1 MVQSWQLTDRMH
13 VVLRDNAKNMSKG
26 IMETGLPSV
35 GCVAHTF
42 QLSVKRGLATQRN
55 LEATVALC
63 RKIATHFSHSTLAK
77 EKLRELQHTLQ
88 LPEHAIMQDVQ
99 TRWNST
105 YYMTE
110 RVLEQKLALVNYATD
125 NDIPELTKAQWTL
138 LENTVA
144 VLCPMENVT
153 RSVSNDESTMADVIP
168 LVLSVQMTLRNL
180 DAGSLTAMKAEILD
194 DIVTRYCDLKSNQ
207 LYVVSTM
214 TDPRYRTTLLKPE
227 SPATAKQ
234 QLLDAARAVS
244 ARAQSHAD
252 DEDAAASP
260 LRRRQRVQE
269 DDPLQCQDD
278 LLEAHDMAPST
289 PVEKI
294 AAYLELPPIPC
305 ISCPH
310 AWWRQNEGR
319 FPTLASVARRYL
331 GAPCTS
337 VASERLFSSA
347 GQVFTD
353 QRNRLA
359 AERAE
364 MLLFIKHNLPAIDY
378 NY

>member
-1 MVQSWQLTDRMH
+1 MRLD
-13 VVLRDNAKNMSKG
+13 
-26 IMETGLPSV
+26 P
-35 GCVAHTF
+35 
-42 QLSVKRGLATQRN
+42 QRN

-138 LENTVA
+138 LENAVA
-144 VLCPMENVT
+144 VLRPMENVM
-153 RSVSNDESTMADVIP
+153 RSVSNDESTMAGVIP
-168 LVLSVQMTLRNL
+168 LVLAVQMTLRNL

-194 DIVTRYCDLKSNQ
+194 DIVTRYCDLESKQ

-214 TDPRYRTTLLKPE
+214 TDPRYRSKLLKPE
-227 SPATAKQ
+227 SLATAKQ
-234 QLLDAARAVS
+234 QLLDAACALS
-244 ARAQSHAD
+244 AHAQSHAE
-252 DEDAAASP
+252 DEAAAASP
-260 LRRRQRVQE
+260 LHRRQCIQE
-269 DDPLQCQDD
+269 DDPLQCLDD
-278 LLEAHDMAPST
+278 LLEAHDIAPST
-289 PVEKI
+289 PVEEEI
-294 AAYLELPPIPC
+294 AAYLELPPVPRT
-305 ISCPH
+305 SCPQ

-337 VASERLFSSA
+337 VASKRLLSSA
-347 GQVFTD
+347 GQVLTD

-364 MLLFIKHNLPAIDY
+364 MLLFIKHNLAAINCKY
-378 NY
+378 